1 MKSFLSFMMAL
12 AILSSFLSSCKKDS
26 AASTGYYVK
35 ANVNGTEINYTGFTS
50 AMFLTIPSGQPTP
63 FSVLNIEGMNTQDA
77 TTDVLAL
84 GITDFSAITT
94 KTYTDVAVGYTF
106 QGTISYYD
114 ASNNQYNSVMA
125 LTPAVKITITEI
137 TSSYVAGT
145 FSGTAATIST
155 GKTAVITNGSFK
167 VKRQ

>member
-1 MKSFLSFMMAL
+1 MIAL
-12 AILSSFLSSCKKDS
+12 AIFSSLLPSCKKDS
-26 AASTGYYVK
+26 AASASYYVK

-50 AMFLTIPSGQPTP
+50 AMFLTIPSGEVTP
-63 FSVLNIEGMNTQDA
+63 FSVLNIEGMNAQYA
-77 TTDVLAL
+77 TTDVFAL
-84 GITDFSAITT
+84 VITDSSAITT
-94 KTYTDVAVGYTF
+94 KTYTDAAVGYTF

-114 ASNNQYNSVMA
+114 AANNQYNSVMA

-145 FSGTAATIST
+145 FSGTAATISN